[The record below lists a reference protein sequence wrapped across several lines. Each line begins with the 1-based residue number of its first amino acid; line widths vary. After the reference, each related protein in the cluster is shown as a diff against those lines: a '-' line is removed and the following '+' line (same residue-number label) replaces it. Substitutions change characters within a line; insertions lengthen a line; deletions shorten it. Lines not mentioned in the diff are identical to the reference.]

1 MSAAPFAVLHVSH
14 SSRVVPPAA
23 RSAIVLSDEDLAAE
37 LLRMTDAHTD
47 QLFRLD
53 PRVTRA
59 VVFPVSRLVVDPE
72 RFSDDTR
79 A

>member
-1 MSAAPFAVLHVSH
+1 
-14 SSRVVPPAA
+14 
-23 RSAIVLSDEDLAAE
+23 VLSDEDLAAE